1 MKERILEKV
10 KVLLKEKGKEHLL
23 EFAEEMAELAY
34 DIVKIVVE
42 ETETKLDD
50 AVLAAMDGVIKSY
63 LEKIDGK

>member
-1 MKERILEKV
+1 MKERILERV
-10 KVLLKEKGKEHLL
+10 KALLEEKGKEHLL